1 MTPMDSSSRVVVN
14 GSIVS
19 LLLAVG
25 LVAGVIGVGRH
36 LALSDAQ
43 APVALSIIDA
53 PEASS
58 PQCAELLERLPSKV
72 GGFRSVDL
80 VDPAP
85 EGAAAWAKSSQ
96 QRVTLRCG
104 VDAPAQ
110 FSDLSVV
117 DDGWMR
123 VGDETPG
130 STLST
135 WYRVGSTP
143 VVAVTADQDAD
154 SAVTE
159 LIEQVGAGD
168 GPAAKPHPIALS
180 TLASSGGASSGEGAE
195 VVSRQCRGL
204 MAALPQVDGY
214 QLRVLDASE
223 VGPGVADGTMAAWVA
238 EGREPVVVRC
248 GVALP
253 QAYEPGAALQQVN
266 DVAWL
271 EDSTLGNGTTAST
284 LYGLGYEQIVAVNLP
299 QALGTEVLTPL
310 SNAIAKNLPE
320 QPQP

>member
-19 LLLAVG
+19 LVLAVG

-43 APVALSIIDA
+43 APVALSIVNA

-58 PQCAELLERLPSKV
+58 QQCSDLLERLPSKV
-72 GGFRSVDL
+72 GSFRAVDL

-110 FSDLSVV
+110 FSALSVV

-154 SAVTE
+154 SAVSE
-159 LIEQVGAGD
+159 LLEQVGSGD
-168 GPAAKPHPIALS
+168 GPAADPHPVALS
-180 TLASSGGASSGEGAE
+180 TLDPSGDGAE
-195 VVSRQCRGL
+195 VLSRQCRGL
-204 MAALPQVDGY
+204 MAALPQVHGY
-214 QLRVLDASE
+214 TLRVLDASE

-284 LYGLGYEQIVAVNLP
+284 LYGLGYQEVVAVNLP

-320 QPQP
+320 QSQP